1 MFEPFLQ
8 LLQLRGK
15 KYFLFIFYL
24 VGLLDLMFVMS
35 KWIMFLTLL
44 IFVLY
49 LKCCLDTWQYATHCR
64 PTPDPAPARP
74 RKPSWRSGWSVS
86 WRPHLGLST
95 PRSTVLHSHW
105 SSSRGS
111 ALIGHILLPAI
122 LCHKEPD
129 PTGLFACYSLVLCG
143 IRIVGFHARKG
154 CPNVIKNSEEQSEPL
169 GGGYGCPSWFFMTQD
184 CWRQ

>member
-15 KYFLFIFYL
+15 KYFLFMFYL

-44 IFVLY
+44 IFFWY

-74 RKPSWRSGWSVS
+74 RKPSWRSGWSVL

-95 PRSTVLHSHW
+95 PRSTVLQSHW
-105 SSSRGS
+105 SRSNEAWISMVESFRM
-111 ALIGHILLPAI
+111 
-122 LCHKEPD
+122 LCHKD
-129 PTGLFACYSLVLCG
+129 PALRIQSPLVDSLLVVLSG
-143 IRIVGFHARKG
+143 IRIVGFQAKKS
-154 CPNVIKNSEEQSEPL
+154 PIIFPL
-169 GGGYGCPSWFFMTQD
+169 MP
-184 CWRQ
+184 